1 MSRST
6 FGACG
11 EVIQHQLVVV
21 VNGWGTLRHYF
32 CTVAIYTIAIAAP
45 NVAGMSESE
54 SEILDS
60 RYSWMRLGVTLSIAV
75 LGNVGMWAIIVI
87 MPAVQSEFAV
97 ARADAS
103 VPYTLTMIGFALGS
117 LLIGRAVDRF
127 GVTVALTGSAVIM
140 AAGFALAAV
149 SGSVAMLA
157 AMQFVI
163 GFGTAAGF
171 GPLIADISHWFYRR
185 RGIAVAVAASGNY
198 LSGAIWPLLLSGV
211 MSDYGWRTVY
221 TVLAVVPVV
230 LIIPLSLLLRRR
242 VPDDATAHANR
253 LSLSNARSVNFSPRT
268 LQWLLGLAGIG
279 CCVAMSMPQ
288 VHIVSYCADLGYGPT
303 VGAEMLSLM
312 LMGGVVSRLVSGL
325 IADRLGGVKTLL
337 IGSTLQC
344 IALFLYLPFDAMV
357 PLYIV
362 SLIFGLS
369 QGGIV
374 PSYALIV
381 REYLPAREAGAR
393 VGFVIMATILGMA
406 LGGWMSGWIYDL
418 TGSYQAAFLNGIAWN
433 FLNIGI
439 IALLLFKSRSRRGQA
454 VLV

>member
-1 MSRST
+1 MT
-6 FGACG
+6 G
-11 EVIQHQLVVV
+11 
-21 VNGWGTLRHYF
+21 
-32 CTVAIYTIAIAAP
+32 
-45 NVAGMSESE
+45 SET
-54 SEILDS
+54 LDS
-60 RYSWMRLGVTLSIAV
+60 RYSWTRLGVTLAIAIT
-75 LGNVGMWAIIVI
+75 GNVGMWSIIVI
-87 MPAVQSEFAV
+87 MPAVQLEFGV
-97 ARADAS
+97 DRGDAS
-103 VPYTLTMIGFALGS
+103 IPYTLTMIGFALGN
-117 LLIGRAVDRF
+117 LVIGRAVDRF
-127 GVTVALTGSAVIM
+127 GVTIALIASATTM
-140 AAGFALAAV
+140 AAGFALAAA
-149 SGSVAMLA
+149 SGSIVMLSV
-157 AMQFVI
+157 MQFII
-163 GFGTAAGF
+163 GFGTAVGF

-211 MSDYGWRTVY
+211 LTEHGWRTAYV
-221 TVLAVVPVV
+221 VLAVVPVV

-242 VPDDATAHANR
+242 VPDEATAHSNR
-253 LSLSNARSVNFSPRT
+253 LSLANARSVRFSPT
-268 LQWLLGLAGIG
+268 ALQWMLGLAGIG

-288 VHIVSYCADLGYGPT
+288 VHIVSYCADLGFGPT

-325 IADRLGGVKTLL
+325 IADRLGGVITLL

-357 PLYIV
+357 PLYVV

-381 REYLPAREAGAR
+381 REYLPAKEAGQR
-393 VGFVIMATILGMA
+393 VGFVIMATIIGMA

-439 IALLLFKSRSRRGQA
+439 MVLLLAKSRARRVGVVPA
-454 VLV
+454 